1 MVAPTILTNT
11 QFTSDQPA
19 EALQDL
25 GTTLGEL
32 NNMQH
37 VLAQTLASN
46 ANNLTT
52 EQIADFN
59 AGLMNNQETIASA
72 IAASSTSGGALG
84 NNLRAAS
91 NNLVNQMV
99 ITDILEDEVQNAET
113 AYEDLK
119 QNNIDKL
126 RMVDINTYYTEKY
139 RAQSDLMKLII
150 YFAIPILLI
159 AILANKGIIGNSLA
173 YGLGGL
179 ILLIGVVCV
188 IMMLFDI
195 NNRDPMNFRE
205 YKIDIDIKKEEE
217 AEKNAGTLDSWDE
230 ITNDSEA
237 ALKALERE
245 LGVACIGQDCCDEPY
260 TEFDKN
266 LGMCVPGKNAPA
278 YPTGSQKGAHWEQA
292 SKTKGKDKQGFPLH
306 TGGEWVQN
314 YQ

>member
-1 MVAPTILTNT
+1 MVAPTTLTDT
-11 QFTSDQPA
+11 QFTSNQQA

-32 NNMQH
+32 NSMQN

-46 ANNLTT
+46 ANNL
-52 EQIADFN
+52 
-59 AGLMNNQETIASA
+59 QETIASA
-72 IAASSTSGGALG
+72 IAASSTAGGALG

-99 ITDILEDEVQNAET
+99 ITDILEDEVRNAET

-119 QNNIDKL
+119 QNNIDQL

-139 RAQSDLMKLII
+139 RAQTDLMKLII

-179 ILLIGVVCV
+179 ILFIGVVCV
-188 IMMLFDI
+188 IMMLLDI

-205 YKIDIDIKKEEE
+205 YNIDVDIKAEEQ
-217 AEKNAGTLDSWDE
+217 AEKAGDLDPWDA
-230 ITNDSEA
+230 ISYDSEA

-245 LGVACIGQDCCDEPY
+245 LGVACVGRDCCDEPY
-260 TEFDKN
+260 TVFDKK

-306 TGGEWVQN
+306 TGGKWVQN

>member
-1 MVAPTILTNT
+1 MVAPTTLTDT
-11 QFTSDQPA
+11 QFTSNQSA

-32 NNMQH
+32 NSMQN
-37 VLAQTLASN
+37 VLSQTLASN

-52 EQIADFN
+52 EQIRDFN

-72 IAASSTSGGALG
+72 IAASSTAGGALG

-99 ITDILEDEVQNAET
+99 ITDILEDEVQNAEV

-139 RAQSDLMKLII
+139 RAQTDLMKMII

-159 AILANKGIIGNSLA
+159 AILASKGIIKNSLA
-173 YGLGGL
+173 YSLGGI
-179 ILLIGVVCV
+179 ILFIGIICV
-188 IMMLFDI
+188 IVMLVDI

-205 YKIDIDIKKEEE
+205 YKIDVNIKAEEQE
-217 AEKNAGTLDSWDE
+217 EKRAEKAGNIHPWDE
-230 ITNDSEA
+230 IEYDSES

-245 LGVACIGQDCCDEPY
+245 LGVACIGGDCCDKPY
-260 TEFDKN
+260 TVFDKK
-266 LGMCVPGKNAPA
+266 LGMCVPGKNADS
-278 YPTGSQKGAHWEQA
+278 YS
-292 SKTKGKDKQGFPLH
+292 SR
-306 TGGEWVQN
+306 
-314 YQ
+314 

>member
-179 ILLIGVVCV
+179 ILFIGVVCV
-188 IMMLFDI
+188 IMMLLDI

-205 YKIDIDIKKEEE
+205 YNIDVDIKAEEQ
-217 AEKNAGTLDSWDE
+217 AEKAGGLDPWDE
-230 ITNDSEA
+230 ISYDSEA

-245 LGVACIGQDCCDEPY
+245 LGVACVGRDCCDEPY
-260 TEFDKN
+260 TVFNKK